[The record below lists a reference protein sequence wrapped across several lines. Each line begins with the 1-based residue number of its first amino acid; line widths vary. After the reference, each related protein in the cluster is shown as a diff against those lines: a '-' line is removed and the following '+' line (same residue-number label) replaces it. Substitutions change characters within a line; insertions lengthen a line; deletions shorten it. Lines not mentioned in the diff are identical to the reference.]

1 MLMAAV
7 FALGVR
13 LGVRH
18 RPVEPARIVRLV
30 PPRPPTSAERLAA
43 AAEELTH
50 TAVTY
55 DGAYVKLPYP
65 GGDVPASR
73 GVCADVVIRA
83 YRKLGID
90 LQVKVHVDMLAH
102 RAAYPGTARP
112 DASIDHR
119 RVWNLAA
126 WFKRHGATLRCSY
139 RPEDYHPG
147 DIVVWRLPSGQGHI
161 GIVSSRRSADG
172 KRPLVVENVGW
183 GQNLDDALFL
193 WPHVG
198 HYRYGG

>member
-1 MLMAAV
+1 MAAC
-7 FALGVR
+7 FALGVW
-13 LGVRH
+13 LGVRE
-18 RPVEPARIVRLV
+18 RPVETETIARLD
-30 PPRPPTSAERLAA
+30 PPRPAGFGERLAR

-55 DGAYVKLPYP
+55 DAAYVKLPYP
-65 GGDVPASR
+65 GGDVPADR
-73 GVCADVVIRA
+73 GVCADLVIRA
-83 YRKLGID
+83 YRKLDID
-90 LQVKVHVDMLAH
+90 LQVKVHEDMLAH
-102 RAAYPGTARP
+102 RSAYPDTARP

-126 WFKRHGATLRCSY
+126 WFKRHGTTLPCSY

-161 GIVSSRRSADG
+161 GIVASQRSADG
-172 KRPLVVENVGW
+172 RRPLVVQNVGY
-183 GQNLDDALFL
+183 GQNLDDALLL